1 MNFTFLFELAIL
13 LLIPYP
19 NVRIFIDIDYV
30 DYDTQHTETVR
41 QDLGDYL
48 LALMFIRIYFIFK
61 CMFNYSI
68 YNDAFSKKLCKDYG
82 FYPGFV
88 FIMKTKFV
96 KSPRLTLALLFT
108 MTVFVLSYIVHI
120 FEMYFSIWP
129 RTVVS
134 VAEQGIFYDVVY
146 LVIMTITTVGF
157 GDYTT
162 KTYPGKFVIMFTALW
177 GAVMIS
183 IFVLIVSNI
192 FNLSQREEKALAQ
205 IDVSRKAANAIV

>member
-1 MNFTFLFELAIL
+1 MFL
-13 LLIPYP
+13 
-19 NVRIFIDIDYV
+19 
-30 DYDTQHTETVR
+30 
-41 QDLGDYL
+41 
-48 LALMFIRIYFIFK
+48 RIYFIFK
-61 CMFNYSI
+61 CVFNYSV

-82 FYPGFV
+82 FYPGFG

-96 KSPRLTLALLFT
+96 KSPRLTLVLLFT
-108 MTVFVLSYIVHI
+108 LTVSVLAYIVHI

-129 RTVVS
+129 RTETQ
-134 VAEQGIFYDVVY
+134 VAEQGIFYNIVY

-157 GDYTT
+157 GDYTA

-192 FNLSQREEKALAQ
+192 FNLSQKEEKALIQ
-205 IDVSRKAANAIV
+205 IDVSRKAANAIVQSFKLFSKKRRYHLLK